1 MTSITLLNLFLV
13 LHVVGFTTMAGTVL
27 VDFTINRRL
36 NKYLTS
42 DKLKALSILDGT
54 DFFTRLIGIG
64 GGLLILTGIGM
75 AIILKG
81 AVTSMLWFKIKMI
94 LVLLVMVNGGAIMR
108 KNAVNLKLLL
118 SENTG
123 NNNGRILAL
132 KGRMTVS
139 HSIQL
144 ILFLIIF
151 ILSVFRP

>member
-1 MTSITLLNLFLV
+1 
-13 LHVVGFTTMAGTVL
+13 MAGTVL

-42 DKLKALSILDGT
+42 DKLKALSILEGT
-54 DFFTRLIGIG
+54 DFFTRLVGIG

-81 AVTSMLWFKIKMI
+81 AVTSMPWFKIKMI

-108 KNAVNLKLLL
+108 KNATNLKLLL

-123 NNNGRILAL
+123 NTNGRILAL
-132 KGRMTVS
+132 KGRMTVF

-144 ILFLIIF
+144 LLFLTIF

>member
-1 MTSITLLNLFLV
+1 MNSLAVLNLLLV

-27 VDFTINRRL
+27 ADFTINRRL

-42 DKLKALSILDGT
+42 DKLKALSILEGT
-54 DFFTRLIGIG
+54 DFFTRLAGIG

-108 KNAVNLKLLL
+108 KNATNLKLLL

-123 NNNGRILAL
+123 NTNGRLLAL
-132 KGRMTVS
+132 KGRMTIF
-139 HSIQL
+139 HSIQM
-144 ILFLIIF
+144 ILFLTIF